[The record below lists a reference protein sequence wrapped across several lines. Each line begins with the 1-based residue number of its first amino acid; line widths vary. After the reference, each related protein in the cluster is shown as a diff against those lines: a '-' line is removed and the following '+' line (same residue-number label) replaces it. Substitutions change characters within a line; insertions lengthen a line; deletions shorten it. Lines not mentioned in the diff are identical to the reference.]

1 MSAPDTPLPSDEP
14 HPIPQPAARAEAAPL
29 PTLRSEN
36 GRLELT
42 ADNLTINGQRYA
54 LLELEGVEVQP
65 VRWLLWFMLGGL
77 VLAGFTLAFLQN
89 WLRTMPAMF
98 GMALGAL
105 ILAYGNRGA
114 NRLRLFRLGR
124 EAAYFSFSGASEPW
138 LRLAAEANHRIRQ
151 RHDEAAAAAEA
162 LLRAETEAAAVAAAA
177 QAQHAADAAEG
188 FTPLP

>member
-1 MSAPDTPLPSDEP
+1 MPATEPPSAEPLPSPASEP
-14 HPIPQPAARAEAAPL
+14 EPAPKPTPALPPAPL

-42 ADNLTINGQRYA
+42 ADRLTVNGQPFS

-89 WLRTMPAMF
+89 WLRTMPAMA
-98 GMALGAL
+98 GMAAGAL

-114 NRLRLFRLGR
+114 NRLRLHRLGR
-124 EAAYFSFSGASEPW
+124 EALYFSFPGAAEPW
-138 LRLAAEANHRIRQ
+138 LKLAAEANRRIRQ
-151 RHDEAAAAAEA
+151 RHDQAAAEA
-162 LLRAETEAAAVAAAA
+162 AALLQAEADAAA
-177 QAQHAADAAEG
+177 QAASSEE
-188 FTPLP
+188 PLPTS

>member
-1 MSAPDTPLPSDEP
+1 MPATEELPAEPLPEPATVPASAPLPP
-14 HPIPQPAARAEAAPL
+14 PP

-36 GRLELT
+36 GRVELT
-42 ADNLTINGQRYA
+42 ADSLVVNEQRYS

-89 WLRTMPAMF
+89 WVRTMPAMA

-114 NRLRLFRLGR
+114 NRLRLHRLGR
-124 EAAYFSFSGASEPW
+124 EAAYYSFSGPPEPW
-138 LRLAAEANHRIRQ
+138 LKLAAETNRRIRQ
-151 RHDEAAAAAEA
+151 RHDEAAAQAAA
-162 LLRAETEAAAVAAAA
+162 LLQAETDAA
-177 QAQHAADAAEG
+177 QAAASQ
-188 FTPLP
+188 PSPPS